1 MEIKEHKLDG
11 IRVLALKGKVTRGDA
26 EAKLKERILDLCDSG
41 HNRIIINLA
50 DVPYV
55 DSSGI
60 GELVRCYTE
69 VRRSGGRLGLT
80 NCNHRLLD
88 MLRMTRLSD
97 ILETFDS
104 DADAVQSFSRR

>member
-1 MEIKEHKLDG
+1 M
-11 IRVLALKGKVTRGDA
+11 
-26 EAKLKERILDLCDSG
+26 
-41 HNRIIINLA
+41 
-50 DVPYV
+50 

-104 DADAVQSFSRR
+104 DDAAVQSFSRR